1 MVASAD
7 IKSLVG
13 QDVTATLAEGA
24 EMPARVQKP
33 SRMRDVAQMEVV
45 SEGQAD
51 ARHLRK
57 E

>member
-24 EMPARVQKP
+24 ELPARVQKP